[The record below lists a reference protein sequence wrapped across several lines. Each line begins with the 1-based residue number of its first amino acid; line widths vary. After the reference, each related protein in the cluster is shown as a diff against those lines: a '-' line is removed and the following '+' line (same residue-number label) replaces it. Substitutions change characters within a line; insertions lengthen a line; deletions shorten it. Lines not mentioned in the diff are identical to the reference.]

1 MPSSGYEDM
10 GPRIDLGAE
19 PEEPGYPPPGGTGR
33 RSSPPPPPAGGRPS
47 PGSGGRGLILA
58 CLGVALLALVL
69 AVWDLVDRP
78 EPVSGPPLSSDVVPG
93 GAAER
98 VAKLEKDVSQLMLRL
113 VTLEKELQSLAN
125 KAGTVSQL
133 TELTSK
139 VAALQ
144 DRLDTLAVEARLA
157 SLSRRKGQP
166 TAPKTEAA
174 KPQTAPQAATRTAPQ
189 AAAQKAKPASKRAA
203 RKKLTYTVRRGDTLF
218 TVAQRYKVRMKDLM
232 SWNNIK
238 RGDVLKIG
246 EKLVIYK

>member
-1 MPSSGYEDM
+1 MSSQGYDDL
-10 GPRIDLGAE
+10 GPRIDLGH
-19 PEEPGYPPPGGTGR
+19 EEPAAEREGYRGGQAPAAYRPARGPGG
-33 RSSPPPPPAGGRPS
+33 GG
-47 PGSGGRGLILA
+47 GGGAGRG
-58 CLGVALLALVL
+58 VAWISLLVAAVALVL
-69 AVWDLVDRP
+69 AGWAWFSAPQQVA
-78 EPVSGPPLSSDVVPG
+78 GPPMSPDVVPG

-125 KAGTVSQL
+125 KAGTVNQL

-144 DRLDTLAVEARLA
+144 DRIEALSVDSRVA
-157 SLSRRKGQP
+157 SLDKRRNQSEPAAQAPQP
-166 TAPKTEAA
+166 EPQKKAAPA
-174 KPQTAPQAATRTAPQ
+174 KPE
-189 AAAQKAKPASKRAA
+189 

-232 SWNNIK
+232 AWNDIK
-238 RGDVLKIG
+238 RGDILRIG